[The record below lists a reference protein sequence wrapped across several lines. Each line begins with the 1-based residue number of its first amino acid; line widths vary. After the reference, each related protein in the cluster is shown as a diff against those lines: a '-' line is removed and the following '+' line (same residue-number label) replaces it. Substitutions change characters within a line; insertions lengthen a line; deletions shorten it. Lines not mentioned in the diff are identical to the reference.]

1 MQPVDPPTVAM
12 DARWLISLKCSVA
25 WAPNHLKLGELQR
38 DSTMKKLDLILFS
51 ILFSNGLY
59 WKTMG
64 IEY

>member
-12 DARWLISLKCSVA
+12 DARWLTSLKCSVV
-25 WAPNHLKLGELQR
+25 WAPKHLKLGELQR